1 LKKRTHLIF
10 LILLLIPSLT
20 WARHIVG
27 GEITYRLVSSTAT
40 SNRFEFT
47 MRIYRDCNSRN
58 GAAYDERAVITTYR
72 KNAGSQVESTYVPV
86 GPITK
91 VTKPSYPC
99 LISPDICV
107 EEGVYVWTR
116 DFPKINDTYLIVYQR
131 CCRNESIS
139 NIINPGAAGASYT
152 VEITAQA
159 QQVGNSSPTFK
170 QFPPTVICG
179 NFPLNFDHSAIDS
192 EGDQLVYSFCEPY
205 AGGGQAS
212 GVGCINTAPDPAC
225 WPPFGTI
232 AYKQPEYTYQ
242 NPVGG
247 DPIVS
252 INPNTG
258 LITGTPNQLGQFV
271 VSVCVEEYRNGKL
284 LSIIKR
290 DFQFNVASCNPT
302 VKASIASDTII
313 NKVYVLQT
321 CGEKFIN
328 IANRSNNRSDITDF
342 RFDIN
347 IKGENIT
354 YKDWD
359 PKVQFPDT
367 GTYKG
372 SLFLNPGTQCADTI
386 QLQFNIFSSLIVN
399 FAYKY
404 DTCVAGPVTF
414 TDSSKTFNGGI
425 TQYYWTFGDDKDT
438 FARNPVHLYET
449 PGTKRITLKVTDTKG
464 CKQDTVRQI
473 NWQPAPPLIVIK
485 PSVFTGCTPAKVT
498 FTNLSRPIDS
508 TYTIRWTLGD
518 GSTSN
523 AISPTYT
530 YQNPGLYSINI
541 DITSPIGCKISRN
554 FKDLIRIN
562 QGAKA
567 DFEFS
572 PQKITKLQNSVTFT
586 DKSQFVNRWQW
597 SLNDKAFSSRQNP
610 SYTFR
615 DTGLQK
621 VKLFVANQVGC
632 SDTLVKFLD
641 VIPEV
646 SYFLPNA
653 FTPNN
658 DAINDIFKGNGLV
671 DGMKSFNM
679 KIWNRWGEL
688 IYEGTD
694 PNGGWNGRKFNTG
707 GDAPEGVYLCVVTYV
722 TPRGEVSTLRSY
734 ATLIR

>member
-1 LKKRTHLIF
+1 MKKRTHLIL

-47 MRIYRDCNSRN
+47 MRIYRDCNSQN
-58 GAAYDERAVITTYR
+58 GAPYDLDAVITTYR
-72 KNAGSQVESTYVPV
+72 KIAGTQVESTTVPV
-86 GPITK
+86 GPIGR
-91 VTKPSYPC
+91 VAKPSYPC
-99 LISPDICV
+99 LISPNICV
-107 EEGVYVWTR
+107 EEGEYKWTR
-116 DFPKINDTYLIVYQR
+116 DLPKINDTYLIVYQR

-159 QQVGNSSPTFK
+159 QQVGNNSPTFK

-179 NFPLNFDHSAIDS
+179 NFPLKFDHSATDA

-205 AGGGQAS
+205 AGGGQTS
-212 GVGCINTAPDPAC
+212 GIGCGNTAPAPAC

-247 DPIVS
+247 DPVVKID
-252 INPNTG
+252 PNTG
-258 LITGTPNQLGQFV
+258 LITGTPNQLGQYV

-290 DFQFNVASCNPT
+290 DFQFNVAPCNPT
-302 VKASIASDTII
+302 VKASIVADTII
-313 NKVYVLQT
+313 NKTYILQS

-328 IANRSNNRSDITDF
+328 VANRSNNRSDISDF

-347 IKGENIT
+347 VKGENVT

-372 SLFLNPGTQCADTI
+372 ALFLNPGTLCADTI

-404 DTCVAGPVTF
+404 DTCVAGPVAF
-414 TDSSKTFNGGI
+414 TDSSKTFNGAI
-425 TQYYWTFGDDKDT
+425 TQYYWTFGDGKDT
-438 FARNPVHLYET
+438 FARNPIHLYQT
-449 PGTKRITLKVTDTKG
+449 PGTKRIKLKVTDTKG
-464 CKQDTVRQI
+464 CTQDTVRQI
-473 NWQPAPPLIVIK
+473 NWQPVPPLIVIQ
-485 PSVFTGCTPAKVT
+485 PSSFTGCTPAT
-498 FTNLSRPIDS
+498 LMFNNLSRPIDS
-508 TYTIRWTLGD
+508 TYDIRWTLGD
-518 GSTSN
+518 GGTSR

-541 DITSPIGCKISRN
+541 EITSPIGCKVSRN
-554 FKDLIRIN
+554 FKDLIRVN

-567 DFEFS
+567 DFEFL
-572 PQKITKLQNSVTFT
+572 PEKITKLQSTVTFT

-597 SLNDKAFSSRQNP
+597 LLNDKAFSSRQNP

-632 SDTLVKFLD
+632 TDTLVKYID

-658 DAINDIFKGNGLV
+658 DTKNDEFKGSGFLYGLKRFK
-671 DGMKSFNM
+671 MT
-679 KIWNRWGEL
+679 IWSRWGEVVF
-688 IYEGTD
+688 ETNNAED
-694 PNGGWNGRKFNTG
+694 GWNGFKNNVG
-707 GDAPEGVYLCVVTYV
+707 PEVQAGVYMYEVQYV
-722 TPRGEVSTLRSY
+722 TPTKQTIIKRDFM
-734 ATLIR
+734 TLIR